1 MDIKQVSANSLSF
14 IGDAVFTLRV
24 REYFVM
30 NKYQSSK
37 SLQRLCNGYNSA
49 AGQTKV
55 FNRLNDNNFFN
66 EEELD
71 IYRRGR
77 NHITHIPKNGD
88 RLTYQCATGLEAICG
103 YLYLT
108 DKNRLEVFFDEVFKG
123 GIDNE

>member
-1 MDIKQVSANSLSF
+1 MEITKDTIKHVATLS
-14 IGDAVFTLRV
+14 
-24 REYFVM
+24 
-30 NKYQSSK
+30 
-37 SLQRLCNGYNSA
+37 RLA
-49 AGQTKV
+49 
-55 FNRLNDNNFFN
+55 FN

-108 DKNRLEVFFDEVFKG
+108 DKNRLEEFFDEVFKG

>member
-49 AGQTKV
+49 TGQTKV

-108 DKNRLEVFFDEVFKG
+108 DKNRLEEFFNEVFKG